1 MTAEEQRQVRNSVIA
16 IVLCIIFLW
25 SGKKF
30 IWNNAVAKDD
40 PPQDIPP
47 VSDSVAELP
56 GETTT
61 TTASEPYLVPDTT
74 TAPGALIPGDTTV
87 PLNTD
92 QTTAA
97 TPAAETTTAA
107 TTTTTAET
115 TTAPQANGLTQA
127 GFVPAPDGYFNDA
140 LFVGDSRTVG
150 LANYAPIE
158 GAEYFATVG
167 LSTYKV
173 NTSKSEV
180 GNSKNL
186 SFAQL
191 LASRKFGKIYLMLG
205 INEIGN
211 NRTATLEKY
220 KEIVDQIRKAQPD
233 AILFIEANLH
243 VAQSRSSTDAVVNNT
258 QINSFNEAT
267 ASYADGKSVFYLD
280 VNPVFDDASG
290 ALGAEYTHDGTH
302 PLAKYYQT
310 WDEFLMANAIVK

>member
-1 MTAEEQRQVRNSVIA
+1 MTAEEQRQLRNSVIA

-40 PPQDIPP
+40 PPQDTPP
-47 VSDSVAELP
+47 ISDSVAELP
-56 GETTT
+56 GETTA
-61 TTASEPYLVPDTT
+61 TTASELYLVPDTT
-74 TAPGALIPGDTTV
+74 AAGSDLIPGDTTV

-97 TPAAETTTAA
+97 TPAAETTTI
-107 TTTTTAET
+107 TTTTTVET
-115 TTAPQANGLTQA
+115 TTAPPANGLTQA

-233 AILFIEANLH
+233 AILFIEANMH

-280 VNPVFDDASG
+280 VNPVFDDANG